1 MTMPDRETLRA
12 MVRDA
17 VREALAELKPARAA
31 AAAPQHAGGTHA
43 GLVTEKTVAALPE
56 GAVLRLASGAVV
68 TPLAR
73 DRARARGIKLE
84 RVR

>member
-1 MTMPDRETLRA
+1 MTVPDRETLRA

-31 AAAPQHAGGTHA
+31 AAAPAGDAHAV
-43 GLVTEKTVAALPE
+43 LVNEKAVAALPE
-56 GAVLRLASGAVV
+56 GATLRLAAGAVV

-84 RVR
+84 RMR

>member
-1 MTMPDRETLRA
+1 MTVPDRETLRA

-17 VREALAELKPARAA
+17 VREALAELRPARSAVPAA
-31 AAAPQHAGGTHA
+31 EAHA
-43 GLVTEKTVAALPE
+43 GLVNEKTVAALPA
-56 GAVLRLASGAVV
+56 GATLRLAPGAVV

-84 RVR
+84 RIR

>member
-1 MTMPDRETLRA
+1 MTVPDRETLRA

-31 AAAPQHAGGTHA
+31 AAPAGDAHAG
-43 GLVTEKTVAALPE
+43 VVNEKTVAALPE
-56 GAVLRLASGAVV
+56 GATLRLAPGAVV

-84 RVR
+84 RIR

>member
-1 MTMPDRETLRA
+1 MTVPDRETLRA

-17 VREALAELKPARAA
+17 VREALAELKPSRAA
-31 AAAPQHAGGTHA
+31 AAAPAGDAHA
-43 GLVTEKTVAALPE
+43 GLVNEKTVAALSA
-56 GAVLRLASGAVV
+56 GATLRLAPGAVV

-84 RVR
+84 RIR